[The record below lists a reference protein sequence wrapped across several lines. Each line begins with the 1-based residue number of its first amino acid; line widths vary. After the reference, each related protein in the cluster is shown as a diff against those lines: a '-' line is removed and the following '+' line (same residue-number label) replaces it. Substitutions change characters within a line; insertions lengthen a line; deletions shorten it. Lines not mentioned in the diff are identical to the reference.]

1 VANKQGG
8 DMAAKDRE
16 CDFQDI
22 YLGVWPAREEK
33 CLYELATEYHERTE
47 TYDRTVCTGGFR
59 NGRILPATGHE
70 TMLINRNALAIRQEL
85 REQRAPSP
93 EIMAY
98 PLRMIL

>member
-1 VANKQGG
+1 
-8 DMAAKDRE
+8 MAAKDRE

-33 CLYELATEYHERTE
+33 YLYELATEYHERTE
-47 TYDRTVCTGGFR
+47 AYDRTVCTGGFR

-85 REQRAPSP
+85 EERAKNHGMNRQQVK
-93 EIMAY
+93 EAIHRY
-98 PLRMIL
+98 DR